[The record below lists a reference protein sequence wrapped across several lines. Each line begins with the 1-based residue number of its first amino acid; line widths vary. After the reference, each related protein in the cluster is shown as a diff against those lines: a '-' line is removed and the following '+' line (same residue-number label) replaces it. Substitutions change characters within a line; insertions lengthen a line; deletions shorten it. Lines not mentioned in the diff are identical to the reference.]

1 MDHQPA
7 GDAAFY
13 DDLAGARME
22 AWRRLARGVADR
34 RSGFRT
40 VQLATVA
47 PDGAPRVRTVV
58 LRGVDATA
66 RRLRAHT
73 DARSPKIDQLTADP
87 RAEICAYDAGAK
99 IQIRARGRIA
109 IHGADSVAQDAWDG
123 SAPGSRLC
131 YRAAHAPGAPL
142 SAPQDGDP
150 TEAMRQA
157 DAEAGR
163 DQFRALMLQV
173 VEMEWL
179 YLAARGHRRA
189 LFVWTGRA
197 WSDRWLQT

>member
-1 MDHQPA
+1 MDHDSA
-7 GDAAFY
+7 LDAAFY
-13 DDLAGARME
+13 DNLAGARAE
-22 AWRRLARGVADR
+22 AWRRLSRGVADR

-47 PDGAPRVRTVV
+47 SDGAPRVRTVV
-58 LRGVDATA
+58 LRGVDAVA

-73 DARSPKIDQLTADP
+73 DARSQKVGQVAADP

-109 IHGADSVAQDAWDG
+109 THASDAVAQDAWDG

-131 YRAAHAPGAPL
+131 YRAARAPGAPL
-142 SAPQDGDP
+142 STPQDGDP

-163 DQFRALMLQV
+163 DQFRALTLEV
-173 VEMEWL
+173 EEMEWL

-189 LFVWTGRA
+189 LFVWTGQA
-197 WSDRWLQT
+197 WSDRWLQP